1 MVRLGIS
8 VEGTTEE
15 RFVKMLLVPYMRKK
29 EIYVTPISIGGNVSI
44 DRIKHELKKISYSFD
59 YVSTFYDFY
68 GFLRVRPKGK
78 LKRVWNP
85 RSVSRSNQS

>member
-15 RFVKMLLVPYMRKK
+15 RFVKMLLVPYLS
-29 EIYVTPISIGGNVSI
+29 EEGIYATPISIGGDVKI
-44 DRIKHELKKISYSFD
+44 DRIKHELQQISYSFD